1 MKGPVNSAPQSCFET
16 SPTLGD
22 WPPHEGRPVKS
33 RRGSRG
39 LNNIVDINE
48 LVAGRDDRTTF
59 MLRNIPN
66 KDGQPP
72 SSKLSA
78 SLSGDSIVC
87 FDSGWSKLFGDFGVS
102 RFDPRHKAVMEAARR
117 TVYGAN
123 MLPQTTDFGVT
134 PDEARALHKKQ
145 HESDSKMVC
154 LGLSGGCMMLSPVL
168 WQLRFHVIAGK
179 AEYIIDFFQPR
190 GIRSKGKNA
199 TVFYPQGSPTVTAA
213 QSQAAAED
221 VAKKTAKDAAI
232 QEEDGIFDGGPTKDF
247 GTTGHDNP
255 GNLI

>member
-1 MKGPVNSAPQSCFET
+1 MPSARAQMKRPVNSAPQSCLQT

-22 WPPHEGRPVKS
+22 KPPQEGRTVKS
-33 RRGSRG
+33 HRGSEDSTTLWTSTSLSREG
-39 LNNIVDINE
+39 IFAQLSCSETSPTRTANLLRANCRRLSREARLFVSTQ
-48 LVAGRDDRTTF
+48 AGRNCLVTLGRA
-59 MLRNIPN
+59 
-66 KDGQPP
+66 
-72 SSKLSA
+72 A
-78 SLSGDSIVC
+78 STPVA
-87 FDSGWSKLFGDFGVS
+87 
-102 RFDPRHKAVMEAARR
+102 RRARR

-199 TVFYPQGSPTVTAA
+199 TVFYPQGSPTVASA

-221 VAKKTAKDAAI
+221 AAI
-232 QEEDGIFDGGPTKDF
+232 QEEDG
-247 GTTGHDNP
+247 
-255 GNLI
+255 NL

>member
-1 MKGPVNSAPQSCFET
+1 MTRKCPEPDTISKSCFET
-16 SPTLGD
+16 SPILGD

-33 RRGSRG
+33 HRGSRG

-48 LVAGRDDRTTF
+48 LVAGRDYRTTI

-78 SLSGDSIVC
+78 SLSGDSI
-87 FDSGWSKLFGDFGVS
+87 
-102 RFDPRHKAVMEAARR
+102 ARR
-117 TVYGAN
+117 TVYGVN

-145 HESDSKMVC
+145 HESDSKM
-154 LGLSGGCMMLSPVL
+154 
-168 WQLRFHVIAGK
+168 LRFH
-179 AEYIIDFFQPR
+179 FFQPR

-199 TVFYPQGSPTVTAA
+199 TVFYPQGSPTVASA
-213 QSQAAAED
+213 QSQAAAE
-221 VAKKTAKDAAI
+221 DAAI

>member
-1 MKGPVNSAPQSCFET
+1 MPSARAQMKGPVNSAPQSCLET

-22 WPPHEGRPVKS
+22 WPPHEGRPVRS
-33 RRGSRG
+33 HRGSRG
-39 LNNIVDINE
+39 LNNIVDTNE
-48 LVAGRDDRTTF
+48 LVAGRDYRTTI

-78 SLSGDSIVC
+78 SLSGDPIVC
-87 FDSGWSKLFGDFGVS
+87 FDSGWSKLFGNFG
-102 RFDPRHKAVMEAARR
+102 ARR
-117 TVYGAN
+117 TVYGAH

-145 HESDSKMVC
+145 HESDSKM
-154 LGLSGGCMMLSPVL
+154 
-168 WQLRFHVIAGK
+168 

-199 TVFYPQGSPTVTAA
+199 TVLYPQGSPTVASA

-221 VAKKTAKDAAI
+221 AAI
-232 QEEDGIFDGGPTKDF
+232 QVEDGIFDGGPTKDF
-247 GTTGHDNP
+247 GTTGDDNP

>member
-1 MKGPVNSAPQSCFET
+1 
-16 SPTLGD
+16 
-22 WPPHEGRPVKS
+22 
-33 RRGSRG
+33 
-39 LNNIVDINE
+39 
-48 LVAGRDDRTTF
+48 

-78 SLSGDSIVC
+78 SLSGGSIVC
-87 FDSGWSKLFGDFGVS
+87 FDSGWPKLFGDFGAS
-102 RFDPRHKAVMEAARR
+102 RFDPRRKAVMEAARR

-199 TVFYPQGSPTVTAA
+199 TVFYPQGSPTVASA

-221 VAKKTAKDAAI
+221 AAI
-232 QEEDGIFDGGPTKDF
+232 QEEDG
-247 GTTGHDNP
+247 
-255 GNLI
+255 NL

>member
-1 MKGPVNSAPQSCFET
+1 MPSARAQMKRPVNSAPQSCLQT

-22 WPPHEGRPVKS
+22 KPPQEGRTVKS
-33 RRGSRG
+33 HRGSE
-39 LNNIVDINE
+39 DS
-48 LVAGRDDRTTF
+48 TTLWTSTSLSREGIF
-59 MLRNIPN
+59 AQLLIMLRNIPN

-78 SLSGDSIVC
+78 SLSGGSIVC
-87 FDSGWSKLFGDFGVS
+87 FDSGWPKLFGDFGAS
-102 RFDPRHKAVMEAARR
+102 RFDPRRKAVMEAARR

-134 PDEARALHKKQ
+134 PDEARALHRKQ
-145 HESDSKMVC
+145 HESDSKM
-154 LGLSGGCMMLSPVL
+154 
-168 WQLRFHVIAGK
+168 LRFHVIAGK

-199 TVFYPQGSPTVTAA
+199 TVFYPQGSPTVASA

-221 VAKKTAKDAAI
+221 AAI
-232 QEEDGIFDGGPTKDF
+232 QEEDG
-247 GTTGHDNP
+247 
-255 GNLI
+255 NL

>member
-1 MKGPVNSAPQSCFET
+1 
-16 SPTLGD
+16 
-22 WPPHEGRPVKS
+22 
-33 RRGSRG
+33 
-39 LNNIVDINE
+39 
-48 LVAGRDDRTTF
+48 

-78 SLSGDSIVC
+78 SLSGDPIVC
-87 FDSGWSKLFGDFGVS
+87 FDSGWSKLFGNFGVS
-102 RFDPRHKAVMEAARR
+102 RFDPRRKAVMEAALR
-117 TVYGAN
+117 TVYGAH

-145 HESDSKMVC
+145 HESDFKM
-154 LGLSGGCMMLSPVL
+154 
-168 WQLRFHVIAGK
+168 
-179 AEYIIDFFQPR
+179 FFQPR

-199 TVFYPQGSPTVTAA
+199 TVLYPQGSPTVASA

-221 VAKKTAKDAAI
+221 AAI
-232 QEEDGIFDGGPTKDF
+232 QVEDGIFDGGPTKDF
-247 GTTGHDNP
+247 GTTGDDNP

>member
-1 MKGPVNSAPQSCFET
+1 MKGPVNSAPQSCLET

-33 RRGSRG
+33 HRGSRG

-48 LVAGRDDRTTF
+48 LVAGRDDRATI

-145 HESDSKMVC
+145 HESDSKM
-154 LGLSGGCMMLSPVL
+154 
-168 WQLRFHVIAGK
+168 LRFHVIAGK

-199 TVFYPQGSPTVTAA
+199 TVFYPQGSPTVASA

-221 VAKKTAKDAAI
+221 AAKKTAKDAAI
-232 QEEDGIFDGGPTKDF
+232 QEEDGIFDGGTTKDF

>member
-1 MKGPVNSAPQSCFET
+1 MPSARAQMKGPVNSAPQSCFEI

-22 WPPHEGRPVKS
+22 WPPQEGRTVKS
-33 RRGSRG
+33 HRGCEDS
-39 LNNIVDINE
+39 
-48 LVAGRDDRTTF
+48 TTLWTSTSLLREGMF
-59 MLRNIPN
+59 AQLQIMLRNIPN

-78 SLSGDSIVC
+78 SLSGDSI
-87 FDSGWSKLFGDFGVS
+87 
-102 RFDPRHKAVMEAARR
+102 ARR
-117 TVYGAN
+117 TMYGVN

-145 HESDSKMVC
+145 HESDSKM
-154 LGLSGGCMMLSPVL
+154 
-168 WQLRFHVIAGK
+168 LRFHVIAGK

-199 TVFYPQGSPTVTAA
+199 TVFYPQGSPTVASA

-221 VAKKTAKDAAI
+221 AAKKTAKDAAI

>member
-1 MKGPVNSAPQSCFET
+1 MPSTRAQMKGPVNSAPQSCFDT

-33 RRGSRG
+33 HRGSRG

-48 LVAGRDDRTTF
+48 LVAGRDDRTT
-59 MLRNIPN
+59 
-66 KDGQPP
+66 
-72 SSKLSA
+72 
-78 SLSGDSIVC
+78 
-87 FDSGWSKLFGDFGVS
+87 
-102 RFDPRHKAVMEAARR
+102 ARR

-154 LGLSGGCMMLSPVL
+154 LGLSGVCMMLSPVL

-247 GTTGHDNP
+247 GTTGHDNR